1 MCARLNSGSCRPLF
15 SCAGRSLENNG
26 NSNHLCGVSDLYINE
41 IKSHYC
47 DVIGRYVNVERIR
60 KDEASFILELGE
72 VVVNPETTG

>member
-26 NSNHLCGVSDLYINE
+26 NSNHLCGVFDLYTNE

-47 DVIGRYVNVERIR
+47 DVIGRYVNVQSIR
-60 KDEASFILELGE
+60 KDEGTYSLELGE
-72 VVVNPETTG
+72 IVVNPETTG